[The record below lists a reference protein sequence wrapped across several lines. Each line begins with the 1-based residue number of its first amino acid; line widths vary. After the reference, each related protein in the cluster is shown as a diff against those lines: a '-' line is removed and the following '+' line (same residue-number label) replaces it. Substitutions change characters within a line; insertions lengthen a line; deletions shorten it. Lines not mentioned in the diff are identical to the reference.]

1 MNDFRIYKTKASNI
15 AYLNNEHIQLQ
26 CCEYTKPMINTD
38 RLFHDLQI
46 RLRYSFTDALTQ
58 NVKLRTHLGSK
69 SFLIQLIMSK
79 SQRQFSLPYEQS
91 INATQFCQNSL
102 SDLAF
107 IQDLIVCKFRYNGT
121 SWLLVYTLKPDLT
134 TTSST

>member
-1 MNDFRIYKTKASNI
+1 
-15 AYLNNEHIQLQ
+15 
-26 CCEYTKPMINTD
+26 MINTD

-91 INATQFCQNSL
+91 IYATQFC
-102 SDLAF
+102 
-107 IQDLIVCKFRYNGT
+107 
-121 SWLLVYTLKPDLT
+121 
-134 TTSST
+134 